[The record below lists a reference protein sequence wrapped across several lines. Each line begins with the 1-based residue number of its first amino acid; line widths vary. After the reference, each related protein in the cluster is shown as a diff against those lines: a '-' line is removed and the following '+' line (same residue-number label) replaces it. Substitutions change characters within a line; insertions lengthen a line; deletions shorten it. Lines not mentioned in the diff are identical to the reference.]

1 MPSFLTKSTLCYNF
15 GYVKPDKYRPPGM
28 KRIFDSL
35 KVTVEERLDEDKAT
49 IQERLEQE
57 QEQEQEKTSP

>member
-1 MPSFLTKSTLCYNF
+1 MSRYNF

-28 KRIFDSL
+28 KRIFDCL
-35 KVTVEERLDEDKAT
+35 KVTAEARLDQDKTT

-57 QEQEQEKTSP
+57 QEEEQEKASCIRN